1 MPDDSATRVEIGL
14 RGALI
19 AKSALGLTGID
30 PRFARLQMVEVARQL
45 RELDV
50 FLEKKGI

>member
-1 MPDDSATRVEIGL
+1 MADDSAVRVEIGL

-19 AKSALGLTGID
+19 AKSALQLTGID
-30 PRFARLQMVEVARQL
+30 PRLARLQLIEVATQL

-50 FLEKKGI
+50 FLQKKGI